1 MQTTLLGLAIAL
13 ILALVAALVGPLV
26 VDWGTYRALFER
38 EATQLVGV
46 PVKVTGSID
55 ARLLPSP
62 QLTLHDIAIGEGAET
77 VRARSLGIE
86 FALGPL
92 MRGEWR
98 ATEMHL
104 AGPQVTLGLDAAG
117 HVQAPNLA
125 VAFDPDALSIERVSV
140 EDGKLTLTDA
150 ASGARLV
157 LDKVWFNGEAKSLVG
172 PFKGEGA
179 VRVDGELYPY
189 RISAGR
195 YTDENG
201 LKLRLNVDPVARPL
215 NIEVDGAL
223 ALAGSTPRFDGNL
236 SIARPVGIARGA
248 QVTQP
253 WKITGKLKA
262 SAQLALLQN
271 LEYQYGSEEQGIKLT
286 GVADFTFG
294 KRPRFN
300 GVLSSRQVDLDRALV
315 GRDGVKPPPAA
326 ALRQLVDLGGGA
338 FRPNIPMQIGISV
351 DQLTLGGGTVQNLR
365 GDISSRD
372 GGWALDR
379 FEFRAPGFTQ
389 VRLSGQLA
397 VDGDKVA
404 FTGPAEIDSGDP
416 KVMTAWLEGRGEAG
430 QGDLRP
436 LSLRGDVTFGTE
448 RIAIERLKAEFERK
462 TVSGRLAYV
471 FAAGRQPAR
480 LDAALNAPELDID
493 SALGFGKALLAGSK
507 LERPHAMTIAAEI
520 GRATVAGFTGRDASA
535 RVKIDGDGIDIDKLS
550 VADLGG
556 AAFSANGRI
565 VTSGTPQGSVRV
577 DLDAPNVKPVLA
589 LIARLAPDTAQVLER
604 RATAMAPAK
613 LRGQF
618 SLQGAQAAT
627 QGKIELEGNLG
638 KVRLALNGQGK
649 VDTAAF
655 TAGDIQLDG
664 KLSADDGKMLMAM
677 LGLDGTL
684 AVTPGTGTL
693 TIKARGPANGDLQI
707 DGTLSAGGLDGIAT
721 GTAKPFVAEPAAD
734 LRVTILR
741 ADAAP
746 LRGAK
751 AALLPVTYAGRLQ
764 LSGKTLTLSDINAGI
779 AGTSVRG
786 RLAFALTE
794 PRRVQGELDADA
806 VDGAALLAA
815 AIGMPASPPP
825 AKGTAWSWPSEPF
838 TGERTAA
845 TGKVALKARQV
856 VLLPGITARE
866 FRATLTLDKETMAF
880 DDVSGN
886 VAGGKLSGRIAF
898 QDAADGLKMQVK
910 GALANADAAVLL
922 GSGPRPAVSG
932 TLSLSAD
939 AEGSGLSAVALI
951 GSLQGS
957 GTISVANAQFAG
969 FDPRAFDAVTRAVDQ
984 GLPID
989 NTRIAD
995 VVRRAL
1001 ESGQLSVKQ
1010 AEGTLAITTGQVR
1023 LSNVSAESKDATA
1036 TLSGSLDLIDG
1047 TIDARL
1053 VLSGVSEAASARP
1066 DIFMAFGGTLA
1077 QPMRTIDVSA
1087 LTGWLTLRSVET
1099 QAKRLRAIE
1108 QAAPKS
1114 ESKSESA
1121 SPPAGHAPPLS
1132 PPPRPP
1138 ATPMAL
1144 PTVDPATASARSYER
1159 APALPPPL
1167 DVRPY
1172 PGPARS
1178 TRPEASVGAQ
1188 N

>member
-1 MQTTLLGLAIAL
+1 LQTTLLGLAIAL

-38 EATQLVGV
+38 EATELVGV
-46 PVKVTGSID
+46 PVKVAGSID

-104 AGPQVTLGLDAAG
+104 AGPQVTLGLDTTG
-117 HVQAPNLA
+117 RVQGPNLA
-125 VAFDPDALSIERVSV
+125 VAFDPDALSIERVSI
-140 EDGKLTLTDA
+140 EDGKLTLADA
-150 ASGARLV
+150 VSGASLV
-157 LDKVWFNGEAKSLVG
+157 LDKVWFNGEAKSLLG

-179 VRVDGELYPY
+179 VRLDGELYPY
-189 RISAGR
+189 RVSAGR
-195 YTDENG
+195 YSDENG

-236 SIARPVGIARGA
+236 GIGRPVGIARGA

-262 SAQLALLQN
+262 SGQSALLQN
-271 LEYQYGSEEQGIKLT
+271 LEYQYGSEEQGIKLS
-286 GVADFTFG
+286 GVADFKFG
-294 KRPRFN
+294 KRPRFD

-315 GRDGVKPPPAA
+315 GRDGVKPAPAA
-326 ALRQLVDLGGGA
+326 ALRQLADLGGAA

-351 DQLTLGGGTVQNLR
+351 DQLTLGGGTVQNIR
-365 GDISSRD
+365 GDLSSRD
-372 GGWALDR
+372 GGWTLDR

-389 VRLSGQLA
+389 VRLSGRVA
-397 VDGDKVA
+397 VDGDNVA

-416 KVMTAWLEGRGEAG
+416 KVMTAWLEGRGETG

-436 LSLRGDVTFGTE
+436 LSLRGDVTLGTE

-471 FAAGRQPAR
+471 FATAKQPAK

-493 SALGFGKALLAGSK
+493 SAIGFGKALLAGSK

-520 GRATVAGFTGRDASA
+520 GRATVAGFAGRDASA
-535 RVKIDGDGIDIDKLS
+535 RVKIDGDGVDIEKLS

-589 LIARLAPDTAQVLER
+589 LLARLAPDTAQVLER
-604 RATAMAPAK
+604 RAAAMAPAK

-627 QGKIELEGNLG
+627 HGKIELEGNLG
-638 KVRLALNGQGK
+638 KVRLSLNGQGK

-655 TAGDIQLDG
+655 AVGDVQLDG

-677 LGLDGTL
+677 LGLDGAL
-684 AVTPGTGTL
+684 AVTPGAGTL

-721 GTAKPFVAEPAAD
+721 GTAKPFAAEPATD

-751 AALLPVTYAGRLQ
+751 SAPLPVTYAGRLQ
-764 LSGKTLTLSDINAGI
+764 LAGKTLTLSDINAGI
-779 AGTSVRG
+779 AGTTVRG
-786 RLAFALTE
+786 RLALALTE

-806 VDGAALLAA
+806 VDGAALLAS
-815 AIGMPASPPP
+815 AIGMPASPLP
-825 AKGTAWSWPSEPF
+825 AKGAGWSWPSEPF
-838 TGERTAA
+838 TGERTTA

-856 VLLPGITARE
+856 ALLPGIMARE
-866 FRATLTLDKETMAF
+866 FRATLALDKGTIAV
-880 DDVSGN
+880 DDISGN
-886 VAGGKLSGRIAF
+886 VAGGKLTGRIAF
-898 QDAADGLKMQVK
+898 QDAVDGLKMQLK
-910 GALANADAAVLL
+910 GALEGADAAALL
-922 GSGPRPAVSG
+922 SSGPRPAVSG
-932 TLSLSAD
+932 MLGLSAD
-939 AEGSGLSAVALI
+939 VSGSGLSPVALI
-951 GSLQGS
+951 GSLQGA
-957 GTISVANAQFAG
+957 GGITLANAQFAG

-995 VVRRAL
+995 IVRRAL

-1010 AEGTLAITTGQVR
+1010 AQGALAIATGQVR
-1023 LSNVSAESKDATA
+1023 LGSVSAESKDATVA
-1036 TLSGSLDLIDG
+1036 LSGNLDLIDG

-1053 VLSGVSEAASARP
+1053 VLSGVSDAASVRP

-1077 QPMRTIDVSA
+1077 QPARTIDVSA
-1087 LTGWLTLRSVET
+1087 LTGWLTLRSVEN

-1108 QAAPKS
+1108 QAAPKM
-1114 ESKSESA
+1114 ETKMETKTEINA
-1121 SPPAGHAPPLS
+1121 PPAGHAPPLS

-1144 PTVDPATASARSYER
+1144 PTVDPAASREQ